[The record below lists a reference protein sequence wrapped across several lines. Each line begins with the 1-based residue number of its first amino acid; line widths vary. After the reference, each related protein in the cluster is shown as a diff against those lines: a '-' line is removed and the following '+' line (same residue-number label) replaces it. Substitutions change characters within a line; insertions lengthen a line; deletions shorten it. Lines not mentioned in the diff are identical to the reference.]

1 MSFEWNKTY
10 ELVGVVEDSNGKAE
24 KLIFDEKTT
33 FTSSEESEDDEA
45 SVDVTDKPEQ
55 ESGHD
60 EESGEEE
67 SDDEVEVTDKPKQ
80 DVPVSENK
88 PEAQSKEE
96 EEQSEEEEEDEEEED
111 EDEDEDEEGEEEVE
125 SDSDDEVEETEI
137 NGKMYFTNDEKNGI
151 IYEQD
156 MEGDVGKKVGRFR
169 NGVAVFNK

>member
-1 MSFEWNKTY
+1 
-10 ELVGVVEDSNGKAE
+10 
-24 KLIFDEKTT
+24 
-33 FTSSEESEDDEA
+33 
-45 SVDVTDKPEQ
+45 
-55 ESGHD
+55 
-60 EESGEEE
+60 
-67 SDDEVEVTDKPKQ
+67 Q
-80 DVPVSENK
+80 DVLVSENK

-96 EEQSEEEEEDEEEED
+96 DEDEEEEDEDEEEEDEEEED
-111 EDEDEDEEGEEEVE
+111 EEEIE